1 MLFQLKHN
9 TKTKHFQV
17 SPIICETDLNI
28 PLDPSL
34 IISETKHTRIYKYM
48 MFDDEAL
55 YGPVNS
61 YAARTE
67 RVQFPMYFS
76 RMSLV
81 LTFGYAICE
90 MGSKGS
96 VPDVL
101 QQNVISVDIWLC
113 NL

>member
-1 MLFQLKHN
+1 
-9 TKTKHFQV
+9 
-17 SPIICETDLNI
+17 
-28 PLDPSL
+28 
-34 IISETKHTRIYKYM
+34 

-113 NL
+113 NLWDGFKGFSSWCISAECH